1 MKEFG
6 IYILKPNYI
15 TKYGGVASKQLDD
28 TKGMKMLTRP
38 CVCVKR
44 DNQNW
49 LVPLSSIDPRNP
61 KHTSRR
67 KKYRIFNGL
76 DVQNQPK
83 AIDVFK
89 DLTQKGIK
97 NYEDVALY
105 FDAIPVKTKY
115 CRPYRN
121 STGAQVVISDNNI
134 RNTLKNNLESY
145 LEITKNGELTG
156 FIKYKVEV
164 AKELKYLDFP
174 INCFELQ
181 DEVYKEHN
189 EIKSVHESR
198 TKQIEEHKQTQHYQK
213 DLKNLFLERGGIVG
227 YQDFSS
233 ASQPDLSGYVGKESN
248 AVISKETQQHLHT
261 TQNKNQPQ
269 QVRQV
274 GQVEQVGLVGQVGQ
288 AQKSQNNVK
297 QKAKAPNSAGKR

>member
-6 IYILKPNYI
+6 IYILKPNYV
-15 TKYGGVASKQLDD
+15 TKFGESACKQLDD
-28 TKGMKMLTRP
+28 INGMKMGTRP
-38 CVCVKR
+38 CICVKM
-44 DNQNW
+44 DNTNW
-49 LVPLSSIDPRNP
+49 LVPLSSIDPRKSNY
-61 KHTSRR
+61 H
-67 KKYRIFNGL
+67 YRLQQYQIFNGL
-76 DVQNQPK
+76 DNDNPPK
-83 AIDVFK
+83 TIDIFR
-89 DLTQKGIK
+89 DLTKKGIK
-97 NYEDVALY
+97 DYKDVALY
-105 FDAIPVKTKY
+105 YNAIPVKTKY

-164 AKELKYLDFP
+164 AKELKYLNFP
-174 INCFELQ
+174 INCFDLQ
-181 DEVYKEHN
+181 DVVYKEHN
-189 EIKSVHESR
+189 EIKAAHKYR
-198 TKQIEEHKQTQHYQK
+198 TKQIEEHKQTQHSQK
-213 DLKNLFLERGGIVG
+213 DLKNLYLERGEFAP
-227 YQDFSS
+227 YQDLSS
-233 ASQPDLSGYVGKESN
+233 ASQPDLSGYVGKESD
-248 AVISKETQQHLHT
+248 AVISKETQQDLHT
-261 TQNKNQPQ
+261 IQNKSQPQ

>member
-6 IYILKPNYI
+6 IYLLKANYV
-15 TKYGGVASKQLDD
+15 TKFGRIASKRLDD
-28 TKGMKMLTRP
+28 PQGMKMRTRP
-38 CVCVKR
+38 CVCVKI
-44 DNQNW
+44 DNKNW
-49 LVPLSSIDPRNP
+49 LVPLSSINPRKSNYQ
-61 KHTSRR
+61 
-67 KKYRIFNGL
+67 YRLKQYKIFNGL
-76 DVQNQPK
+76 DYNNLPK
-83 AIDVFK
+83 AIDVFN
-89 DLTQKGIK
+89 DLTKKGIA
-97 NYEDVALY
+97 NYKDVALY
-105 FDAIPVKTKY
+105 YAAIPVKTKY

-121 STGAQVVISDNNI
+121 KTGAQVVISDNNI

-145 LEITKNGELTG
+145 LEVTRNGELTG

-164 AKELKYLDFP
+164 AKEQKFLSFP

-213 DLKNLFLERGGIVG
+213 DIKNLYLERGGIVG

-233 ASQPDLSGYVGKESN
+233 ASQPDLSGYVGKESD

-274 GQVEQVGLVGQVGQ
+274 GQVGQ